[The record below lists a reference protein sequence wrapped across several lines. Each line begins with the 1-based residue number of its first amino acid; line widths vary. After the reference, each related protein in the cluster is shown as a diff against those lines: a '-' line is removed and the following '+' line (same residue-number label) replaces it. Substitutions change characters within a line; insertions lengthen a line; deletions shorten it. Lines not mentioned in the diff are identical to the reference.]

1 MEEHR
6 VTALRMYV
14 QKVEINKVLK
24 VLEFQVR
31 ELQQDKLKKEENG
44 ENWLMAK
51 KPYGGYNCGSC
62 ERQLVDLKENVKV
75 VYNNKMPLRET
86 EKIYRVANGYSNM
99 LKHINLQSAADLVPT
114 ANMNQTMAENF
125 DLRVLRKKAHKSESV
140 EKVQKERTTKYF
152 ENVVMLNK
160 SAEQSSFNEDPKM

>member
-62 ERQLVDLKENVKV
+62 ERQLVDLKE
-75 VYNNKMPLRET
+75 T
-86 EKIYRVANGYSNM
+86 
-99 LKHINLQSAADLVPT
+99 
-114 ANMNQTMAENF
+114 
-125 DLRVLRKKAHKSESV
+125 
-140 EKVQKERTTKYF
+140 
-152 ENVVMLNK
+152 
-160 SAEQSSFNEDPKM
+160 